1 LGKGEQRRLCS
12 RGKKKRTDNG
22 EERETTALGIGEEGR
37 REKKAKS
44 LPPPLVKAAQRWRN
58 NLTGEVERFRKGEK
72 KKKKKKKKK
81 GNCSQERQE
90 SFEATPNNVVLTP
103 DLLIS
108 RSQLFSFLCVFLI
121 PLFTL

>member
-22 EERETTALGIGEEGR
+22 EGRETTALGIGEEGR

-72 KKKKKKKKK
+72 KEKKKKKEKRK
-81 GNCSQERQE
+81 
-90 SFEATPNNVVLTP
+90 
-103 DLLIS
+103 LLS
-108 RSQLFSFLCVFLI
+108 GETRKLRSNAQQCRFN
-121 PLFTL
+121 T